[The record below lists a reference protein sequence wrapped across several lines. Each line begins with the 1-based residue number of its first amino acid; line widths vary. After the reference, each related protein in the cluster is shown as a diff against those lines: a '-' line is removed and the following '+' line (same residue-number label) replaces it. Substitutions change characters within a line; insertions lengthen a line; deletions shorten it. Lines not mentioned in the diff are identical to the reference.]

1 MISSVIVTELALRC
15 WEIFMEKNAYRAGK
29 VQKRDFREKREV
41 LTLRGCGGYGGYGEV
56 ITLVRA

>member
-1 MISSVIVTELALRC
+1 MHNTTTEKCWDEVI
-15 WEIFMEKNAYRAGK
+15 
-29 VQKRDFREKREV
+29 RDFREKREV

>member
-1 MISSVIVTELALRC
+1 MAQESWKSYQKRRHKATAVKCCWDEVI
-15 WEIFMEKNAYRAGK
+15 
-29 VQKRDFREKREV
+29 RDFREKREV